1 MKPGQTRRPPRCFR
15 VRPSNVQ
22 SCEAMRVFRDA
33 WISMLW
39 QAMNKTGEGY
49 PRPKA
54 RRRED
59 RREDKLN
66 VQPADPRRF
75 ERRLT
80 RSEQQALETANAV

>member
-1 MKPGQTRRPPRCFR
+1 
-15 VRPSNVQ
+15 
-22 SCEAMRVFRDA
+22 MRVFRDA

-39 QAMNKTGEGY
+39 QSMSKTGEGY

-54 RRRED
+54 KRESRRQ
-59 RREDKLN
+59 DK
-66 VQPADPRRF
+66 VSTQPADPRRF